1 MNKGIKCLAKVLT
14 VVVMLSSIPVFGKA
28 AAADSATGFADVSD
42 TSAYYYKPVQ
52 WAVTNNITTG
62 YKDGN
67 FKPGNKLTRAQMVTF
82 IWRMLGKPEPKVS
95 DNPFSDIKKSDYWY
109 KAALWGN
116 ENHIVEGY
124 KDGTF
129 GPQTVCARKHAV
141 TFLWRLA
148 GKPAPKTSVNRFSD
162 VSSSD
167 YYYKATLWAS
177 EKKILEGYKDGT
189 FGPDK
194 DCLRKH
200 AVTFLYK
207 YSNYMQSPD
216 AHEHKWEPVY
226 EDIEYQVA
234 VQTYAADGTTNDYSR
249 PIYRWVVKTDEV
261 PVYEKHLFDINGRD
275 ATKAWENGGRDEW
288 KDSGNWDNYI
298 SDTQNLRD
306 WLRATIGSGSTFSQD
321 VQVGTRLEY
330 REECELSG
338 YSRMPLL
345 FQTKKEKVLTHYL
358 CSCGARKNPPAQF
371 YVITG
376 VEVEVQFEVDYDND
390 GCTEWIT
397 EIIYI
402 EQTDYKTPGEET
414 CYKILEAM
422 GYDVLG
428 MGNRKII
435 HVYEKPE

>member
-14 VVVMLSSIPVFGKA
+14 VIVMLSSIPVFGKA

-82 IWRMLGKPEPKVS
+82 IWRMLGKPEPKIS

-129 GPQTVCARKHAV
+129 GPQIVCARKHAV

-226 EDIEYQVA
+226 GTVPVEVRVPQ
-234 VQTYAADGTTNDYSR
+234 YASDGTTNDYNR
-249 PIYRWVVKTDEV
+249 PIYKGVWKTREV
-261 PVYEKHLFDINGRD
+261 PVYEKHMFDINGRD
-275 ATKAWENGGRDEW
+275 ATKAWESGGRADW

-306 WLRATIGSGSTFSQD
+306 WLRATIGSGSTYSQD
-321 VQVGTRLEY
+321 VQVGTKTQDYLDMVVV
-330 REECELSG
+330 G
-338 YSRMPLL
+338 YSPLPAT
-345 FQTKKEKVLTHYL
+345 TKEVPKKTITAYR
-358 CSCGARKNPPAQF
+358 CSCGAKKDAPEP
-371 YVITG
+371 
-376 VEVEVQFEVDYDND
+376 
-390 GCTEWIT
+390 
-397 EIIYI
+397 
-402 EQTDYKTPGEET
+402 
-414 CYKILEAM
+414 
-422 GYDVLG
+422 
-428 MGNRKII
+428 
-435 HVYEKPE
+435 VYAVHPCLRG